1 MISRSYYV
9 PSWYQKRNHLVRKIT
24 YLIRNSG
31 EISQLIVPR
40 AKIYLGKVLKEQ
52 EKIAD
57 K

>member
-1 MISRSYYV
+1 M

>member
-9 PSWYQKRNHLVRKIT
+9 PSWFQKRNHNARKIT

-31 EISQLIVPR
+31 EISQLIVLPAR
-40 AKIYLGKVLKEQ
+40 IYLGRAIKEQ